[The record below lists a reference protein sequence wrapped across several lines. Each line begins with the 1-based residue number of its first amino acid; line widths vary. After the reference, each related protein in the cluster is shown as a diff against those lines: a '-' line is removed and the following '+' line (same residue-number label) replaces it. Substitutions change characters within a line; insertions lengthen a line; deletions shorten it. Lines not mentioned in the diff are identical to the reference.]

1 MTRLL
6 ARSTVLGLA
15 VLVAFNLAMMV
26 AWSAAG
32 PSRDA
37 LIVAGWIAGDA
48 VLCLIALFV
57 TDR

>member
-6 ARSTVLGLA
+6 ARSTVLA
-15 VLVAFNLAMMV
+15 VAAVAAFNVAMMV

-37 LIVAGWIAGDA
+37 LVVAGWIAGDA

>member
-6 ARSTVLGLA
+6 ARSTIVA
-15 VLVAFNLAMMV
+15 VASLIAFNLAMMV
-26 AWSAAG
+26 AWSTAG

-37 LIVAGWIAGDA
+37 LVVAAWIAGDA

>member
-15 VLVAFNLAMMV
+15 ALVAFNLAMMV

>member
-6 ARSTVLGLA
+6 ARSTVVALA
-15 VLVAFNLAMMV
+15 AVVAFNLAMMA

-37 LIVAGWIAGDA
+37 LVVAGWIAGDA